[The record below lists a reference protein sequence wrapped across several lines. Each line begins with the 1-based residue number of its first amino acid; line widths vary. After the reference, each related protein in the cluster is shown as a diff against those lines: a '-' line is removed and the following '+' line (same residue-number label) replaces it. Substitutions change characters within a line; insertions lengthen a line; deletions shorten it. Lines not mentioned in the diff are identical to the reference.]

1 MYDNLLVVVQG
12 NIRMPVDLIESAWN
26 NFNLLWSV
34 WEDDNLNLNYPI
46 IKNKKPSNFGVKN
59 VGLQSFGTLQGIEYA
74 KENGFTHVLK
84 WRTDQYPTNA
94 KEFIKLFDFEKLN
107 VLAKDTHPRIQHR
120 TTSGKVGISEY
131 YIDYFMLGKTE
142 DLYNVWSLE
151 DINNVPFAEYET
163 TNRINM
169 LSTPVNYIC
178 NNLTEKNDVIW
189 YRRGPNHGLP
199 PGTDLKLH
207 TYNQHE
213 FYYSD

>member
-1 MYDNLLVVVQG
+1 VV
-12 NIRMPVDLIESAWN
+12 
-26 NFNLLWSV
+26 
-34 WEDDNLNLNYPI
+34 
-46 IKNKKPSNFGVKN
+46 
-59 VGLQSFGTLQGIEYA
+59 
-74 KENGFTHVLK
+74 
-84 WRTDQYPTNA
+84 
-94 KEFIKLFDFEKLN
+94 
-107 VLAKDTHPRIQHR
+107 
-120 TTSGKVGISEY
+120 
-131 YIDYFMLGKTE
+131 
-142 DLYNVWSLE
+142 E